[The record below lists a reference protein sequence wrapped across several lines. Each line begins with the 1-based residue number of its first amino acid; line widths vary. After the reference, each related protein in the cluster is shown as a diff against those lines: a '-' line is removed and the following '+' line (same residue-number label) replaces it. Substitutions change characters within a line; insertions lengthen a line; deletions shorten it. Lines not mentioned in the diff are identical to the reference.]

1 MHGTHEHGT
10 MMINACEYWLV
21 SYIRINVFGH
31 KATVIWCNQLE
42 FIHHYY
48 KHVPMPSF
56 EDPLNIKEKY
66 FFGLAEKSHCIY
78 LYILSNITKGKH
90 SKIIKNSL

>member
-1 MHGTHEHGT
+1 
-10 MMINACEYWLV
+10 
-21 SYIRINVFGH
+21 
-31 KATVIWCNQLE
+31 
-42 FIHHYY
+42 
-48 KHVPMPSF
+48 MPSF